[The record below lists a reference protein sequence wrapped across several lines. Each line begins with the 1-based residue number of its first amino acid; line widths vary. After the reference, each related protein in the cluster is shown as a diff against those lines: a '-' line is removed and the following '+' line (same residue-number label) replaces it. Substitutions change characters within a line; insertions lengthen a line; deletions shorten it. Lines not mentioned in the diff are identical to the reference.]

1 MDASAPARRKVDAH
15 VAAAT
20 ARPPPPIKLEFIAEE
35 KPSPLFG
42 GPRRSRGGVS
52 GKVSAR
58 RVSSEEDA
66 ASPLSSAARASSSA
80 AARQCAGPD
89 AGEFPTA
96 LASLVSDEATV
107 SFDAFESN
115 VLTPANASAAT
126 HTFTSD
132 AGDAPDHPCAVDL
145 PLNRAFVGVCPD
157 VEEASAFRLEESA
170 AESLGSMPASSSSAR
185 IAVVRIASSATA
197 ATRASVARR
206 AA

>member
-1 MDASAPARRKVDAH
+1 M
-15 VAAAT
+15 
-20 ARPPPPIKLEFIAEE
+20 
-35 KPSPLFG
+35 
-42 GPRRSRGGVS
+42 S
-52 GKVSAR
+52 GRVSAR

-89 AGEFPTA
+89 VDEFPTA

-107 SFDAFESN
+107 SFDSFDSN

-126 HTFTSD
+126 HMFTSD
-132 AGDAPDHPCAVDL
+132 AGDAPDLPLSVDL
-145 PLNRAFVGVCPD
+145 PLNRAFVGVAD
-157 VEEASAFRLEESA
+157 VEEALAFRLEESS
-170 AESLGSMPASSSSAR
+170 AESFRSMPASSSSAR
-185 IAVVRIASSATA
+185 IAVVRITSSATA

>member
-1 MDASAPARRKVDAH
+1 M
-15 VAAAT
+15 
-20 ARPPPPIKLEFIAEE
+20 
-35 KPSPLFG
+35 
-42 GPRRSRGGVS
+42 S
-52 GKVSAR
+52 GRVVAR

-66 ASPLSSAARASSSA
+66 ASPTSSAARASSSA

-107 SFDAFESN
+107 SFDSFDSN

-132 AGDAPDHPCAVDL
+132 AGDAPPDHPCAVDL
-145 PLNRAFVGVCPD
+145 PLNRAFVGVVD
-157 VEEASAFRLEESA
+157 VEEAFAFRLEESP

-185 IAVVRIASSATA
+185 IAVVRMASSATA